1 MLRSLLLVS
10 LLAFTVAACGND
22 TPATQPTPTP
32 TPTPSP
38 GTGSTVTI
46 PIGAAGLTTTAYS
59 PNPVTV
65 AVGATVTWV
74 NNDNIAHTATST
86 TRVFDTGLINPGAS
100 VSKTFST
107 AGSFPYLC
115 SIHPG
120 MVGTVNVQ

>member
-10 LLAFTVAACGND
+10 LLALTVAACGSD

-32 TPTPSP
+32 TPTPTP
-38 GTGSTVTI
+38 GTGTTVTI
-46 PIGAAGLTTTAYS
+46 PIGAAGLTTTAYQ
-59 PNPVTV
+59 PATVTV
-65 AVGATVTWV
+65 AVGGTVTWV
-74 NNDNIAHTATST
+74 NNDNIAHTATANS
-86 TRVFDTGLINPGAS
+86 RAFDTGTINPGAS
-100 VSKTFST
+100 ASRTFST